1 MEISEITEE
10 MIEAGF
16 KVISTSGI
24 ADEYGGADKLLVAEI
39 FQAMIGSQR
48 QEMKQKPQAKID
60 GLGRCG
66 TCKHWQRYSD
76 KFDVTAHGKHAG
88 VCNSEK
94 FVCQENTQKE
104 QDSLRCW
111 GYEGDGAFNTGE
123 DFGCVHWTKHPMERW
138 VR

>member
-1 MEISEITEE
+1 MRMILTEKELAISRAIQEQLNGVTFD
-10 MIEAGF
+10 EA
-16 KVISTSGI
+16 IHAI
-24 ADEYGGADKLLVAEI
+24 AHARGA
-39 FQAMIGSQR
+39 IGLQR
-48 QEMKQKPQAKID
+48 SEMKQKPQAKID